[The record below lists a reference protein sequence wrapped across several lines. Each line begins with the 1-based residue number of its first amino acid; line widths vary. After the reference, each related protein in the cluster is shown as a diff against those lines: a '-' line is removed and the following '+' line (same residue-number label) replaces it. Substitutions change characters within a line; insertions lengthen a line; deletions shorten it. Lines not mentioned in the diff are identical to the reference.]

1 MGTFKALWNILFF
14 VIVCKSLD
22 YASAAGERKR
32 IRPPLVEEE
41 GRRKLQ
47 KQTRK

>member
-1 MGTFKALWNILFF
+1 MRAFWNILFLVF
-14 VIVCKSLD
+14 ACKSLA
-22 YASAAGERKR
+22 YVSAAGERKR

>member
-1 MGTFKALWNILFF
+1 MGTFKAFWNILFV